1 MKTKELAAEILTLI
15 GGESNISQLT
25 HCATR
30 LRIMLKDDSKAD
42 IKKIDVLEGVLKAQ
56 NKGGQLQVVIGAKV
70 QAVFDDLSSMVS
82 LDENAVFE
90 KKKEKNPF
98 NAVVETIAGIF
109 TPLLP
114 AMIGCGMIKSLTI
127 LMTTLN
133 LVDPTAGFMTIF
145 TMIGDSVFYFFPFFI
160 AVSAAKKFKVNEY
173 LAVALAACLMH
184 PTIMNG
190 AMAIA
195 TTGVDTISF
204 LGPPVLL
211 AKYSNTIIPII
222 FSVWILSY
230 VYRFVDKYIPDFLK
244 VILTPMIVLFI
255 MVPLEL
261 IVIGPF
267 GSYAGEVIAMLIH
280 QGFEMGGIF
289 AAFLLG
295 FFRPI
300 LVMFGMHYTIQ
311 PIMLQQIAEIGYTN
325 LLPSSLAA
333 NMAQAGAAFGVFLVV
348 RDVKMKSAAGS
359 SAISGIFGIT
369 EPAIY
374 GVNLKYKR
382 PFFIGCFSAGI
393 CSALYML
400 INTTAVAMVLPNI
413 LSIGIFQGNS
423 FILIVLLTILAFVLP
438 AILVVFFGGIR
449 ASEAIVTE
457 NMNEKTITG
466 TITIESPM
474 AGEVKPLSEVNDKV
488 FSQQLIGKG
497 IAIEPSEGKVFAPF
511 DGKVEMLFKTHHAI
525 GLKSEA
531 GVEVLIHVGLDT
543 VNLEGKGYTAHVE
556 QGQSIKKGDLLLEF
570 DIASIKEAGYDLITP
585 VIITNAGEYVD
596 VIANK
601 LTQVKTQDILLN
613 VFK

>member
-1 MKTKELAAEILTLI
+1 MKTKELAAEILNLI

-70 QAVFDDLSSMVS
+70 QAVFDDLASMVN
-82 LDENAVFE
+82 LDENAIVE
-90 KKKEKNPF
+90 NKQKKNPF

-109 TPLLP
+109 TPLLAP
-114 AMIGCGMIKSLTI
+114 MIGCGMIKSITI
-127 LMTTLN
+127 LLTTLN
-133 LVDPTAGFMTIF
+133 LVDPTAGFMVIL
-145 TMIGDSVFYFFPFFI
+145 TMVGDSVFYFFPFFI
-160 AVSAAKKFKVNEY
+160 AVSAAKKFKTNEF

-190 AMAIA
+190 AMSIA
-195 TTGVDTISF
+195 ATGVDTISF
-204 LGPPVLL
+204 LGLPVLL

-222 FSVWILSY
+222 FAVWILSY
-230 VYRFVDKYIPDFLK
+230 VYRFVDKLIPDFLK
-244 VILTPMIVLFI
+244 VILTPMIVLLI

-267 GSYAGEVIAMLIH
+267 GSYAGEVIAMFIH
-280 QGFEMGGIF
+280 TGFEMGGVF

-311 PIMLQQIAEIGYTN
+311 PIMLQQIAELGYTN

-333 NMAQAGAAFGVFLVV
+333 NMAQAGAALGVFLVV

-382 PFFIGCFSAGI
+382 PFFIACFSGGI

-400 INTTAVAMVLPNI
+400 VDTTAVAMVLPNI
-413 LSIGIFQGNS
+413 LSIGVYQGNS
-423 FILIVLLTILAFVLP
+423 FLLIVLITALAFVLST
-438 AILVVFFGGIR
+438 ILVVLFGGIR
-449 ASEAIVTE
+449 KTEVTNDE
-457 NMNEKTITG
+457 NTV
-466 TITIESPM
+466 IESVDTLDIDSPM
-474 AGEVKPLSEVNDKV
+474 SGETKPLSEVSDKV

-497 IAIEPSEGKVFAPF
+497 IAIEPSEGKVYAPF
-511 DGKVEMLFKTHHAI
+511 DGQVEMLFKTNHAI
-525 GLKSEA
+525 GLKSKE
-531 GVEVLIHVGLDT
+531 GVELLIHIGLDT
-543 VNLEGKGYTAHVE
+543 VNLEGKGYSAHVV
-556 QGQSIKKGDLLLEF
+556 QGDKVKKGDLLIEF
-570 DIASIKEAGYDLITP
+570 DIEMIKKEGYDVITP
-585 VIITNAGEYVD
+585 VIVTNAGDYQEVLAKSNTN
-596 VIANK
+596 VRTN
-601 LTQVKTQDILLN
+601 DILLS